1 MSKPLLSVQNLS
13 VDFASID
20 GVTRA
25 VSGLEFKIAPGE
37 ILGIV
42 GESGC
47 GKSVTSFAI
56 MGLLP
61 RHFARIPEGEI
72 RFEDADLLKTGEA
85 SLRRLRGKDIAM
97 IFQEPMTSLNPL
109 MTVGDQIAESVLI
122 HEGVSRSEGRR
133 RAREMLDMVRVPD
146 AARRIDEYPHAFS
159 GGMRQRV
166 MIAIALACRPRLL
179 IADEPTT
186 ALDVT
191 IQLQILDLLT
201 DLRDETGTA
210 VMLIT
215 HDLGVV
221 AESCDR
227 VMVMYAGRKVEEAPV
242 VDLFDRPSHPY
253 TSGLMSARPK
263 PGAGRLSEIAG
274 RVPKLSGP
282 IAGCVFAPR
291 CSFSDDLCRTA
302 TPPIVAAG
310 AGHSIACHHPLFVP
324 ARREVL
330 P

>member
-1 MSKPLLSVQNLS
+1 MQAPLLSVRDLAIEFHS
-13 VDFASID
+13 TE
-20 GVTRA
+20 GMTRA
-25 VSGLEFKIAPGE
+25 VSDLNLEIAPGE

-61 RHFARIPEGEI
+61 RHFARIPHGQILFEG
-72 RFEDADLLKTGEA
+72 RDLLRVDDRT
-85 SLRRLRGKDIAM
+85 LRGLRGREIAM

-109 MTVGDQIAESVLI
+109 MSVGDQIAESVRI
-122 HEGVSRSEGRR
+122 HEGVSRAEGRR
-133 RAREMLDMVRVPD
+133 RAAQMLDLVRVPD
-146 AARRIDEYPHAFS
+146 AARRLNDFPHAFS

-166 MIAIALACRPRLL
+166 MIAIALACRPKLL

-191 IQLQILDLLT
+191 IQAQILDLLT

-210 VMLIT
+210 IMLIT

-227 VMVMYAGRKVEEAPV
+227 VAVMYAGRKIEEAPV
-242 VDLFDRPSHPY
+242 QTLFDATAHPY
-253 TSGLMSARPK
+253 TAGLMGARPK
-263 PGAGRLSEIAG
+263 PGVVRLNEIPG
-274 RVPKLSGP
+274 RVPRLSGP
-282 IAGCVFAPR
+282 SQDCVFAPR
-291 CSFSDDLCRTA
+291 CPSATELCRTTRPA
-302 TPPIVAAG
+302 LTQRG
-310 AGHSIACHHPLFVP
+310 TGHTLACHHPLIEE
-324 ARREVL
+324 AMQ
-330 P
+330 